1 MGEQVVTSAKLSSAE
16 LRAAETKLL
25 TRLYERY
32 RRQVFQ
38 LALRYGGGRVGWAED
53 VTHDVFTKLVG
64 QSFSLVEVEDL
75 DGWFYRVTTRRC
87 LNRLRHER
95 FAQSAPVS
103 WLLRLSAG
111 TVPTPETRA
120 LVSAELRQVAEA
132 LEHLPPKERV
142 AVQMRFIDEKDVQEI
157 ADVLGHSKGYV
168 SKLLTR
174 AVESLRQ
181 LGVEATP

>member
-1 MGEQVVTSAKLSSAE
+1 MVAKANVTTAE
-16 LRAAETKLL
+16 VRAAETKLL

-32 RRQVFQ
+32 KRQVFQ

-53 VTHDVFTKLVG
+53 VTHDVFAKLVG

-95 FAQSAPVS
+95 ITQSSPVS
-103 WLLRLSAG
+103 WFLRLSAG

-120 LVSAELRQVAEA
+120 LVSAELRHIAEA
-132 LEHLPPKERV
+132 LERLPPKERI
-142 AVQMRFIDEKDVQEI
+142 AAQMRFIDERDVMEI
-157 ADVLGHSKGYV
+157 ADILGHSKGYV

-174 AVESLRQ
+174 AQASLRQ
-181 LGVEATP
+181 QGVEAEP

>member
-1 MGEQVVTSAKLSSAE
+1 MVAGVKVSTAQV
-16 LRAAETKLL
+16 RAAETKLL

-53 VTHDVFTKLVG
+53 VTHDVFAKLVG
-64 QSFSLVEVEDL
+64 QSFSLVEVDDL

-95 FAQSAPVS
+95 LTQSAPVS
-103 WLLRLSAG
+103 WLLQFTAG
-111 TVPTPETRA
+111 SVPTPESRA

-132 LEHLPPKERV
+132 LEQLPVKERI
-142 AVQMRFIDEKDVQEI
+142 AAQMRFIDEKDVQEI
-157 ADVLGHSKGYV
+157 ADILGHSKGYV

-174 AVESLRQ
+174 AQDSLRN
-181 LGVEATP
+181 LGVEADL

>member
-1 MGEQVVTSAKLSSAE
+1 MVAGAKASTAQV
-16 LRAAETKLL
+16 RAAETKLL
-25 TRLYERY
+25 ARLYERY

-64 QSFSLVEVEDL
+64 QSFSLVEVDDL

-95 FAQSAPVS
+95 LTQSAPVS
-103 WLLRLSAG
+103 WLLRVTAG
-111 TVPTPETRA
+111 SVPTPEARA

-132 LEHLPPKERV
+132 LERLPVKERV
-142 AVQMRFIDEKDVQEI
+142 AAQMRFIDEKDVQEI
-157 ADVLGHSKGYV
+157 ADILGHSKGYV

-174 AVESLRQ
+174 AQDSLRE
-181 LGVEATP
+181 LGVEADL